1 MKTSP
6 AQQIFARE
14 FDSDYFLLSK
24 NLQELIQR
32 KIDQMGAHL
41 ATFPHT
47 RLQGAAGN
55 YRLRVGD
62 YRVIYAF
69 DLARNVV
76 FLKLVGHRR
85 EVCR

>member
-14 FDSDYFLLSK
+14 FDSDYFLLSM
-24 NLQELIQR
+24 QELIQR

-41 ATFPHT
+41 ATFPHA

-76 FLKLVGHRR
+76 FLKLAGHRR
-85 EVCR
+85 EICR